1 MGGLRK
7 IGDHGR
13 QRLWRV
19 LGGCA
24 SGAAWDG
31 CAIRWWA
38 LAWWGAVRLAQ
49 LAVGVYEPRRDL
61 AAALAKAGVASER
74 FPALLAGETLRVPA
88 PAEPVR
94 MHLPEAVRM
103 AAD

>member
-1 MGGLRK
+1 M
-7 IGDHGR
+7 
-13 QRLWRV
+13 
-19 LGGCA
+19 
-24 SGAAWDG
+24 
-31 CAIRWWA
+31 
-38 LAWWGAVRLAQ
+38 
-49 LAVGVYEPRRDL
+49 GVYEPRRDL